1 MSKNAINNIANT
13 KNGFAN
19 KQQGFSLIEV
29 MISLVLLSMGLIS
42 LTNLQTRSVNSAV
55 IAYTDTQ
62 STLQLKEMVELLRT
76 NRVAA
81 ANGDYNIALSLFSD
95 LSSGGTTIAET
106 DRYNWFN
113 NMQNTLPGGKASIN
127 CNADFSCVLELQYGL
142 TGPGR
147 VQTLA
152 VIL

>member
-1 MSKNAINNIANT
+1 MSINAINNIAKIN
-13 KNGFAN
+13 NGFAN

-29 MISLVLLSMGLIS
+29 MISLVLISMGMIS
-42 LTNLQTRSVNSAV
+42 LTSLQTRSVNSAV
-55 IAYTDTQ
+55 IAYTETQ
-62 STLQLKEMVELLRT
+62 STLHLKEMVELLRT

-95 LSSGGTTIAET
+95 LSSGATTIAET

-113 NMQNTLPGGKASIN
+113 NMQNTLAGAKASIN
-127 CNADFSCVLELQYGL
+127 CDADFSCVLELQYGL
-142 TGPGR
+142 SGPDKM
-147 VQTLA
+147 QTLA